1 MGEISREGA
10 KLVSEAPREG
20 EAATGKSLQ
29 MVIKTMNDSKRD
41 LWPLS
46 M

>member
-20 EAATGKSLQ
+20 EAATGK
-29 MVIKTMNDSKRD
+29 KPADGNKNNE
-41 LWPLS
+41 
-46 M
+46 